1 MRRASPLRWIAVL
14 GLLMVAPGCEQPA
27 PTTPSSTAALPPVE
41 GPVVQAQEILLA
53 ALIDSDPRLRANAME
68 VIATTGQTRLMPRT
82 QALFQDRVF
91 PVRFHAVVAVG
102 DLQYAPAQEVVKAML
117 NDPDENVKLGAAYAL
132 MKLGQAEHF
141 RTLCEGVMSTDQTV
155 RANAALLLGKSGR
168 PEEALRFLYWTLQ
181 QRDSADKVMFQA
193 AQSIAMLGDERIYPK
208 LWTRL
213 ISAYA
218 DDRVVGIE
226 GMGAL
231 GTAQAKNALVTML
244 DDPVVEVRLAAAAQ
258 LGKLGEP
265 IGEAE
270 VLDALQKDLA
280 DATDPR
286 GRERV
291 RVLAAL
297 AIGEI
302 RTAPLTRH
310 LPKLLADPSTR
321 VRLAAAKAV
330 LQATAKY
337 RESLPAAT

>member
-1 MRRASPLRWIAVL
+1 MKLRWIAIL
-14 GLLMVAPGCEQPA
+14 SLLAAVGCEEPVRTA
-27 PTTPSSTAALPPVE
+27 SSPPVMPPAE
-41 GPVVQAQEILLA
+41 GPPLVQAQQIIAGALA
-53 ALIDSDPRLRANAME
+53 DSDPRLRANALE
-68 VIATTGQTRLMPRT
+68 VVATTGQVRLMGQVLKLLADPT
-82 QALFQDRVF
+82 V
-91 PVRFHAVVAVG
+91 PVRFHAAVAVG
-102 DLQYAPAQEVVKAML
+102 DLQYAAAERQVNALL
-117 NDPDENVKLGAAYAL
+117 NDPDANVKLAAAYTL
-132 MKLGQAEHF
+132 MKLGHPEHF
-141 RTLCEGVMSTDQTV
+141 RTLCEGVTSTDQTV

-168 PEEALRFLYWTLQ
+168 QEAQRFLYWTLQ
-181 QRDSADKVMFQA
+181 QRDSADKVLFQA

-218 DDRVVGIE
+218 DDRVIGIE

-270 VLDALQKDLA
+270 VLEALENDQA
-280 DATDPR
+280 DAGDPR
-286 GRERV
+286 SGERV
-291 RVLAAL
+291 KALVAL
-297 AIGEI
+297 AIGQIGTE
-302 RTAPLTRH
+302 PLTRH

-330 LQATAKY
+330 LQATV
-337 RESLPAAT
+337 R

>member
-1 MRRASPLRWIAVL
+1 MQLRWVAVL
-14 GLLMVAPGCEQPA
+14 GVLMGVWGCEQPA
-27 PTTPSSTAALPPVE
+27 QTAATTPAAAAPKLPTG
-41 GPVVQAQEILLA
+41 GPLAQAQQIVLD
-53 ALIDSDPRLRANAME
+53 ALVDSDPRLRANALE
-68 VIATTGQTRLMPRT
+68 VIATTGQAELMPRT
-82 QALFQDRVF
+82 QMLFQDPVF
-91 PVRFHAVVAVG
+91 PVRFHAALAVG
-102 DLQYAPAQEVVKAML
+102 DLKYAQAKDHVAAML
-117 NDPDENVKLGAAYAL
+117 KDPDENVRLAAAYAL
-132 MKLGQAEHF
+132 MRLGQGDHF
-141 RTLCEGVMSTDQTV
+141 RTLCEAITSSDQTV

-168 PEEALRFLYWTLQ
+168 RDEALRFLYWALQ
-181 QRDSADKVMFQA
+181 QRESADKVVFQA
-193 AQSIAMLGDERIYPK
+193 AQSIAMLRDERIYPK

-226 GMGAL
+226 AMGAL
-231 GTAQAKNALVTML
+231 ATDQARNALVTML

-270 VLDALQKDLA
+270 VLAALEKDLA
-280 DATDPR
+280 DETDPR

-302 RTAPLTRH
+302 GTAPLTRH
-310 LPKLLADPSTR
+310 LLKFLADPSTR

-330 LQATAKY
+330 FQAAAKVKQNG
-337 RESLPAAT
+337 